1 MISAIEISCAIGA
14 LILGYALA
22 AALFFATKGEKALMP
37 WAVFTLLFFL
47 TIVFMC

>member
-1 MISAIEISCAIGA
+1 MTVLDVFCAIGA